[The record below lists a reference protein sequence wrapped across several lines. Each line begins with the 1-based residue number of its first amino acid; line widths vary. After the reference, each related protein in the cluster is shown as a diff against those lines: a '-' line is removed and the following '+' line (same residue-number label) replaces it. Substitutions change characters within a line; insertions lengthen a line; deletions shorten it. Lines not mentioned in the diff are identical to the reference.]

1 MPRIKTTKSLV
12 KALHKVAEDA
22 PHSLSVR
29 IGGSSYSVSGNGTYL
44 GTVAGEV
51 FAALIIGEDT
61 TLILERDY
69 HATAKTLKIIEP
81 TVDQLETIAK
91 DLLPEPEPPAEVKAA
106 NEALA
111 SLPRLPKGWRY
122 ALDGKGNLIVVE
134 MSGGEEGESG
144 SVERV
149 ERAPR
154 APRGTAQPKPKKPEV
169 VKGMKLKRNKDGHLY
184 RVTGVDKNLKK
195 VFFEPLKKGEG
206 DEGLAAGYPMPVF
219 WKNWAE
225 VAG

>member
-1 MPRIKTTKSLV
+1 MPRIKTAKALV

-22 PHSLSVR
+22 PYALSVR
-29 IGGSSYSVSGNGTYL
+29 VGGSTYGIAGNGTYL
-44 GTVAGEV
+44 GTVSGET

-69 HATAKTLKIIEP
+69 HATSKTYKITEP
-81 TVDQLETIAK
+81 TLDRIDEMAK

-111 SLPRLPKGWRY
+111 TLPKLPKGWRY
-122 ALDGKGNLIVVE
+122 ALDSKGNLTVVE
-134 MSGGEEGESG
+134 MGAEDGETA
-144 SVERV
+144 VETRI

-154 APRGTAQPKPKKPEV
+154 AARGTAVPKPKKPEV
-169 VKGMKLKRNKDGHLY
+169 VKGMKLKRNKDGY
-184 RVTGVDKNLKK
+184 TYKVTGVDKNLKK

-225 VAG
+225 VA